1 MFENDVKAEGTK
13 RINALIQQN
22 LVFENDV
29 KAKGTKRPGGAEK
42 PRT

>member
-1 MFENDVKAEGTK
+1 MFENDVKAKGTK

-29 KAKGTKRPGGAEK
+29 KAKGTKQ
-42 PRT
+42 